1 MTPDSESD
9 RQEGPVARDISA
21 PRSAETDA
29 ASGGSH
35 WSPEG
40 FWAALQ
46 FLTRIPVPTGLYRLE
61 AAVGWLPVVGL
72 LLGGTLAG
80 ADALMRAADI
90 SPLVNSTTVVVLLL
104 MLTGALHADGLMD
117 TCDAVFVHASP
128 ERRLE
133 IMRDPRAGAF
143 GVVGLVC
150 IVALKIAAVDALP
163 DRVRPQLLTLAPG
176 LGRWAIVLL
185 ATVFPYGRA
194 SGLGAPL
201 KASATPRALALASV
215 LPLAGCVVVGLPG
228 LVAGSLTAIVA
239 LGIGRWLMRLLPG
252 LTGDCYGAVC
262 EVVETVVWLSGGVL
276 LPRVSA

>member
-1 MTPDSESD
+1 M
-9 RQEGPVARDISA
+9 
-21 PRSAETDA
+21 
-29 ASGGSH
+29 
-35 WSPEG
+35 EG

-46 FLTRIPVPTGLYRLE
+46 FLTRIPVPPGLYRLE

-72 LLGGTLAG
+72 LLGGILAV
-80 ADALMRAADI
+80 ADAAMRAAEV
-90 SPLVNSTTVVVLLL
+90 SPLVDSTALVVLLL
-104 MLTGALHADGLMD
+104 ALTGALHADGLMD
-117 TCDAVFVHASP
+117 TCDAVFAHASP

-143 GVVGLVC
+143 GVVGIVC

-163 DRVRPQLLTLAPG
+163 DRLRPQFLTLAPG

-185 ATVFPYGRA
+185 ARVFPYGRA
-194 SGLGAPL
+194 GGLGAPL
-201 KASATPRALALASV
+201 KASATPAALAFASV
-215 LPLAGCVVVGLPG
+215 LPLAACAVVGLPG
-228 LVAGSLTAIVA
+228 LVAGGLTATVA

-276 LPRVSA
+276 LARVISA